1 MTETALFKLFVAIVV
16 TFILVLPEFFKTPK
30 ERTQELACWEV
41 CLLPNLTYPLP
52 SFNFSSVA
60 SLQPA
65 EETQTVMGV
74 FPNYSSSP
82 SFAEICQGIT
92 RGFSMCSLCLVCKS
106 NGDFTSQEQTSKG
119 LIMRG
124 SMEVKAN
131 DVYSPCQLF
140 NVTVALLVDAAR
152 EYNTTCTPETHPG
165 NSTTIDEEPT
175 KEDSLN
181 HTCGIMG
188 NTSNCT
194 HISMSLEMAVKPVTC
209 SVKITWYI
217 LVLLVFMV
225 GIILIIHKIL
235 EDHRRV
241 QRWQSKYQGKKP
253 VVEYEG
259 HKSKSTAFLL
269 RGSDSAKLSTL
280 NVRVIPEST
289 RGLPSAQVVEVLPP
303 IPEFEVTSAVPQQDQ
318 YPRLSLDNLDQR
330 L

>member
-41 CLLPNLTYPLP
+41 CLLPNLTYPFP

-65 EETQTVMGV
+65 EETQTVMGI
-74 FPNYSSSP
+74 FPNYSSSQ

-92 RGFSMCSLCLVCKS
+92 SGFPMCSLCLVCRS

-131 DVYSPCQLF
+131 DVSSPCQHF
-140 NVTVALLVDAAR
+140 NVTVALLVDAPR
-152 EYNTTCTPETHPG
+152 EYNTTCTPGTHPG
-165 NSTTIDEEPT
+165 NSTTVGEEPT
-175 KEDSLN
+175 REDSLN

-194 HISMSLEMAVKPVTC
+194 HISMSLEMAVNPVTC

-241 QRWQSKYQGKKP
+241 QRWQS
-253 VVEYEG
+253 

-269 RGSDSAKLSTL
+269 RGSDSAKLSAL

-303 IPEFEVTSAVPQQDQ
+303 IPELEVTSAAPQRDQ